1 MMQQQV
7 NTLAQ
12 DVQRI
17 KNSSFFKIQQINEN
31 ITLFLM
37 KRYPDSGNKPSFSH
51 ESAELYVK
59 NLLFSLNQLIEK
71 EKKNN
76 QTQKTLLVDLAK
88 ADVEHLIKISKN
100 VKYNLDDIL
109 SNIDSSTFDS
119 ASNHSN
125 EKDNSGRVSPKY

>member
-1 MMQQQV
+1 MLHSTQTSNLEMMQQQV

-12 DVQRI
+12 DVQQI

-59 NLLFSLNQLIEK
+59 NLLFRLNQLIEK
-71 EKKNN
+71 EKRTIRHSLPK
-76 QTQKTLLVDLAK
+76 KALLTLLLQA
-88 ADVEHLIKISKN
+88 
-100 VKYNLDDIL
+100 
-109 SNIDSSTFDS
+109 
-119 ASNHSN
+119 
-125 EKDNSGRVSPKY
+125 